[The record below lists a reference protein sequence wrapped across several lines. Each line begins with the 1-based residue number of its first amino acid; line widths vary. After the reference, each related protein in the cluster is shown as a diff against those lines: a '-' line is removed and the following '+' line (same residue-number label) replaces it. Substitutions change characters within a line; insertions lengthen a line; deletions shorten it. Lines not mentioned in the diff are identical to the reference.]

1 MCGRY
6 ALAPNDVQWHDLVEL
21 LGENVWATV
30 AACEARYNIAPSTT
44 VPIITQ
50 HPETG
55 AMRTLES
62 RWQFIPHWW
71 KDVNPPKFSSINARS
86 EEAGEKPLWRDAW
99 RKRRCLIPAT
109 HWYEWQRTGDGK
121 QPFALQPADGCGFL
135 FAGLYSRWTPPG
147 SDESIHTD
155 AILTREAAPG
165 VRAIHDRMPVILDAA
180 GWREWLDPELADKAA
195 VADLLA
201 CHAVTD
207 ASGYA
212 VSTRVNS
219 PRNQG
224 PELLQPLQS

>member
-1 MCGRY
+1 M
-6 ALAPNDVQWHDLVEL
+6 NLVEL
-21 LGENVWATV
+21 LGENVWAFV
-30 AACEARYNIAPSTT
+30 CNRDARYNIAPSTT
-44 VPIITQ
+44 VPIIAQ
-50 HPETG
+50 HPESG

-71 KDVNPPKFSSINARS
+71 KEVSPPKFSSINARC
-86 EEAGEKPLWRDAW
+86 EEAAVKPLWRDAW

-109 HWYEWQRTGDGK
+109 HWYEWQRTSDGK
-121 QPFALQPADGCGFL
+121 QPFALQPADGRGFL

-165 VRAIHDRMPVILDAA
+165 VRAIHDRMPVILAA
-180 GWREWLDPELADKAA
+180 SGWKEWLDPGLTDKAA
-195 VADLLA
+195 VAEVLA
-201 CHAVTD
+201 RHAVTD
-207 ASGYA
+207 ASGHA

-224 PELLQPLQS
+224 HELLQPLQPTTE